1 MDFNLKIKLH
11 GKQLYETNSVKY
23 LGIRIDNKL
32 NWKGHINDIAP
43 KLIKA
48 SAMLYKIRDFV
59 DAGILKS
66 IYCALFESHI
76 HYACIIWGQHV
87 CTINQC
93 FILQNKALRLI
104 HFKEHNVHIAPIV
117 GKGSYTILYII
128 STLKLS

>member
-1 MDFNLKIKLH
+1 
-11 GKQLYETNSVKY
+11 
-23 LGIRIDNKL
+23 
-32 NWKGHINDIAP
+32 
-43 KLIKA
+43 
-48 SAMLYKIRDFV
+48 MLYKIRDFV

-87 CTINQC
+87 CTINQR

-104 HFKEHNVHIAPIV
+104 HFKEHNAHNAPIL